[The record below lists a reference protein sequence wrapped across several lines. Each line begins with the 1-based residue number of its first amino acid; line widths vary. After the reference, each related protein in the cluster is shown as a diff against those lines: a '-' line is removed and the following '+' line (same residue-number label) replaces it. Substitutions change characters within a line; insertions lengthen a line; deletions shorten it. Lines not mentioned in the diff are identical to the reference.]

1 MRVPQL
7 IQALVDSANL
17 WKISSKEMAII
28 AGYEVRDIYAWS
40 QGKKLPTLPEYVDW
54 ANSLGYEVTLIRKG
68 ENSIATTTVHSS
80 K

>member
-7 IQALVDSANL
+7 IQGLVDSVNL
-17 WKISSKEMAII
+17 WKM
-28 AGYEVRDIYAWS
+28 RDIYAWS